1 VTVAGQALADM
12 TGTSLIGR
20 LDQHLEAMAEPVAE
34 RGGEVLKFLGDGLL
48 AAFPITEERPQK
60 AACAAAV
67 GAAQDALARNEAVN
81 RSVPTKRRSVST
93 SPFIVATCSTAIS
106 GQRAVSISPSSAPR

>member
-81 RSVPTKRRSVST
+81 RSRPDETPLGLDIALHCGDV
-93 SPFIVATCSTAIS
+93 FYGNI
-106 GQRAVSISPSSAPR
+106 GQRAVSILRSSAPR